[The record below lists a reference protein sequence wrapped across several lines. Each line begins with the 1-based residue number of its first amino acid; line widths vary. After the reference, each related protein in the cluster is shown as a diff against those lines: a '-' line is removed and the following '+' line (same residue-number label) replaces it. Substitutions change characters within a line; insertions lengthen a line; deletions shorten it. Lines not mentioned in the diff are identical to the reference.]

1 MYGHGQSNEHTL
13 DREKKKG
20 WENMLPSYD
29 FFIHPMYLVELKKD
43 IWSDSP
49 VPAKLTYGKR
59 KYDIDIVYRGAHI
72 REFDK
77 KSYHVMFYKPKQFQ
91 GVKEFHLNSEFKD
104 PSLIRNKLSLDFFSE
119 IGVLSP
125 KSQHVFVKINGQI
138 QGVYL
143 QLESVD
149 ENFLKSRKLPSGS
162 IYYAIDDDAN
172 FSLMSERDQ
181 DVKTNLSAGYEFKCA
196 NEHSEEKISEF
207 VYQANVLSREKYE
220 KEIVNYLDVDKYLR
234 WLAGVILTQNFDGFV
249 HNYALYHNDETNL
262 FEVIPWDYD
271 ATWGRDVEG
280 RFLNHEYIRIQGY
293 NTLSARILDIP
304 VFRQEYR
311 SILEEILEEKFTVPF
326 IKPKVEGMCEA
337 IRPYLIQDPYMKD
350 KIDIFDQEADLIF
363 QYINNR
369 RQYIQKHLY
378 ELSK

>member
-1 MYGHGQSNEHTL
+1 MKRNEK
-13 DREKKKG
+13 RGKK
-20 WENMLPSYD
+20 NVAFYD

-72 REFDK
+72 REFEK
-77 KSYHVMFYKPKQFQ
+77 KSYHVMFYKPKHFH

-104 PSLIRNKLSLDFFSE
+104 PSLIRNKLSLDFFDE

-125 KSQHVFVKINGQI
+125 KSQHVFVKINGQV

-149 ENFLKSRKLPSGS
+149 ENFLKSRGLPSGS
-162 IYYAIDDDAN
+162 IFYAVDDDAN
-172 FSLMSERDQ
+172 FSLISERNQ
-181 DVKTNLSAGYEFKCA
+181 DVKTELFSGYEFKCA
-196 NEHSEEKISEF
+196 NENSEEQLSEF
-207 VYQANVLSREKYE
+207 VYQANVIPREKYE
-220 KEIVNYLDVDKYLR
+220 KEIVKYLHVEKYLR
-234 WLAGVILTQNFDGFV
+234 WLAGVIFTQNFDGFV

-280 RFLNHEYIRIQGY
+280 RPLNHEYIRIQGY
-293 NTLSARILDIP
+293 NTLSARLLDIP
-304 VFRQEYR
+304 AFRKQYR
-311 SILEEILEEKFTVPF
+311 SILEEILEEKFTVSF
-326 IKPKVEGMCEA
+326 MRPKVEELCKS
-337 IRPYLIQDPYMKD
+337 IRPFMMQDPYMKE
-350 KIDIFDQEADLIF
+350 KIETFDQEAEMIF
-363 QYINNR
+363 QYIINR
-369 RQYIQKHLY
+369 RQYIYEHLH
-378 ELSK
+378 ELG

>member
-1 MYGHGQSNEHTL
+1 MNG
-13 DREKKKG
+13 EKPKG

-29 FFIHPMYLVELKKD
+29 FFIHPMNLVELKRD

-59 KYDIDIVYRGAHI
+59 KYNIDIVYRGAHI
-72 REFDK
+72 RKFKK
-77 KSYHVMFYKPKQFQ
+77 KSYHVMFHKPKGFQ
-91 GVKEFHLNSEFKD
+91 GVKEVHLNSEFND
-104 PSLIRNKLSLDFFSE
+104 PSLIRNKLSLDFFHD

-125 KSQHVFVKINGQI
+125 KSHHVFIKINGQI

-149 ENFLKSRKLPSGS
+149 ENFLKNRNLPSGS

-172 FSLMSERDQ
+172 FSLISERNQ
-181 DVKTNLSAGYEFKCA
+181 GAKTNLSVGYELKCE
-196 NEHSEEKISEF
+196 NENSEEYMSEF
-207 VYQANVLSREKYE
+207 VYQLNTLPRNRYE
-220 KEIVNYLDVDKYLR
+220 KEIAKFIDVDKYLR

-280 RFLNHEYIRIQGY
+280 RPLNHEYIRIQGY
-293 NTLSARILDIP
+293 NTLSARILDTLA
-304 VFRQEYR
+304 FRKQYR
-311 SILEEILEEKFTVPF
+311 TILEEVLEEKFTVDF
-326 IKPKVEGMCEA
+326 IKPKVEGLCEE
-337 IRPYLIQDPYMKD
+337 IRPYLLQDPYMKD
-350 KIDIFDQEADLIF
+350 KIDVFDQEAELIF
-363 QYINNR
+363 RYIDNR
-369 RQYIQKHLY
+369 RQYIYEHLH
-378 ELSK
+378 ELS